1 MVRNAVFAP
10 WTRYQPDSVSPQAS
24 ASTPTPDHPPAT
36 RTVGEEE
43 RQQLARRAG
52 IVGLGTL
59 ASRLLGLVRDQV
71 IAALFT
77 RAATDAFFVAFTIPN
92 VLRQLV
98 AEGAVQTAVLP
109 VLETTKEKDGPEAAR
124 HAFACLRGLSL
135 IVLSIL
141 TVLGVLGAPYL
152 VELFA
157 GGYREQ
163 PGQFERTVTLTRAL
177 FPYIFFMG
185 TAALGVAALNIHR
198 RFVVTSFAPGLL
210 NVAFVLGALLL
221 SGPLLANGA
230 DPVLSLAVGALT
242 GGLLQVLAQWPS
254 LAHIGYLTVP
264 RITLS
269 HPAVREVWRRMG
281 PTLFGI
287 GIYYVDVVLA
297 RRFLSE
303 LGLGAQSYFGWALRL
318 CDFPQGIFVMA
329 LQTATLPSLTRLV
342 ARGDLE
348 EVKKTFCYAMRLT
361 LFVAIPSTLLF
372 VSLAE
377 PITALVF
384 QRGHFDALSVR
395 ETARALTAQGAGI
408 WMVAA
413 VRQLVS
419 VFYAFGDTRTPVR
432 IAATDLAVFVTLSL
446 TLRNLGHVGVS
457 IAVTGASLTQMA
469 LLFWRAER
477 RLPGMLSRELLGST
491 ARTLGAGLIA
501 SLAGLASSSVLAPL
515 AQNQLGRVTHGLLAV
530 LSFGGTFL
538 IAAWLLRHPELL
550 ALIGGLRR
558 RLNRPL
564 RP

>member
-1 MVRNAVFAP
+1 VSSPAP
-10 WTRYQPDSVSPQAS
+10 DTQRAADPLPTQP
-24 ASTPTPDHPPAT
+24 
-36 RTVGEEE
+36 TVGEEE
-43 RQQLARRAG
+43 RRQLAGRAG

-71 IAALFT
+71 IAAVFP

-109 VLETTKEKDGPEAAR
+109 VLEATKERDGREATR

-135 IVLSIL
+135 LVLLPL
-141 TVLGVLGAPYL
+141 TALGMLGAPSL
-152 VELFA
+152 VALFA
-157 GGYREQ
+157 SGFREQ

-198 RFVVTSFAPGLL
+198 RFVVTSFAPALL
-210 NVAFVLGALLL
+210 NVAFVLGALVLTA
-221 SGPLLANGA
+221 PLAARGA
-230 DPVLSLAVGALT
+230 DPVLALAVGALT
-242 GGLLQVLAQWPS
+242 GGILQVLAQWPS
-254 LAHIGYLTVP
+254 LAQIGYLTLP
-264 RITLS
+264 RFDLT
-269 HPAVREVWRRMG
+269 HQAVREVWRRMG

-384 QRGHFDALSVR
+384 QRGHFDRESVR
-395 ETARALTAQGAGI
+395 ETARALMAQGTGI

-432 IAATDLAVFVTLSL
+432 IAAADLAVFVALAL
-446 TLRNLGHVGVS
+446 ALRSLGHVGIS
-457 IAVTGASLTQMA
+457 LAVMGASLTQML

-477 RLPGMLSRELLGST
+477 RLPGALSRELLRST
-491 ARTLGAGLIA
+491 ARTLAASLLA
-501 SLAGLASSSVLAPL
+501 SLAGLASSLALAPL
-515 AQNQLGRVTHGLLAV
+515 AHNQLGRVTHGLGAV
-530 LSFGGTFL
+530 LCFGFTFL
-538 IAAWLLRHPELL
+538 GTAWLLRHPELM
-550 ALIGGLRR
+550 ALMQSARR
-558 RLNRPL
+558 RFGRPA
-564 RP
+564 RS